1 MQVEVMSLFLD
12 NGAVVLE
19 IDNVVAYW
27 GWWCL
32 WIGYLRMAREV
43 LFLDEREVNSL
54 QCKQWRGWARQG
66 ME

>member
-27 GWWCL
+27 DWWCL
-32 WIGYLRMAREV
+32 WIGYLKMAREV
-43 LFLDEREVNSL
+43 LLLDER
-54 QCKQWRGWARQG
+54 RGQFSA
-66 ME
+66 M